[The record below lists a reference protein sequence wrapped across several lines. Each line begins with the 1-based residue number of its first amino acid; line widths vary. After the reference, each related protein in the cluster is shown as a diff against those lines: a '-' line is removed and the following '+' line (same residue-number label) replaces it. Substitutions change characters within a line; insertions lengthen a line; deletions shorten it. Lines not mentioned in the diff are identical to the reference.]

1 MNVADEFAARSPD
14 EITLVKGDRVEL
26 IEKDDDFGDGWY
38 LGKHLQ
44 SGNTGL
50 FPEGARPTAVANKSI
65 LLISS
70 VYTIIA
76 PKITPAVAS
85 RPSQQQPPPQLSS
98 NNNAAQDE
106 PTSTTAVLPGP
117 AGIPSQM
124 PPSNDAY
131 RSPQALIRGQRSS
144 DQSAL
149 MNHMHNV
156 IDSHITALGGP
167 EQLMP
172 GQDLRPTSAG
182 AESHYSREYIPG
194 AETDEEEDAA
204 TDGTL
209 TMENV
214 KQWSPEK
221 VAGYLQSV
229 GVEKSHCDLFQEE
242 EFTGEVILEME
253 QPQVFMKELD
263 LGPIGRRMKTWQK
276 IKALQDEV
284 KFGTYASPT
293 TTALPGGMPISPQSA
308 KGQRRVSAAYGAIS
322 SVSGQEN
329 RRPSAGS
336 SREIGI
342 TSRHSSVDQVVTGS
356 QPFTSQPDDKPTHG
370 KQASFDRGW
379 SMSHP
384 TNSITNSSRPA
395 STAYLSSSHT
405 PFGSTNASSQISLA
419 TEIEKTDVDRGY
431 VSGGESTS
439 RRPRKVL
446 KKRDASGD
454 QHKRMSSYG
463 SDGRRS
469 SKGFFWQKNRESGDE
484 AQSAIDANLKRTSQK
499 DGVRIVSEP
508 VQGSGSPTV
517 TRLEY
522 DNDMK
527 PTNRQSAPYSNSR
540 STAIDQ
546 SSSTTADAKEKTAS
560 TRGARAV
567 SEAVTG
573 RERAIFA
580 QPEQNVLPG
589 DSTLMQSPT
598 DIMNSPGSS
607 LTGADANKSEFSAP
621 PQGVATS
628 GTKRKAKNQTSA
640 YIRGLQKVGPQE
652 QAIGADYRGWM
663 KKKSSNLM
671 TTWKPRYFVL
681 KGRRL
686 SYYYADSD
694 TEEKGLIDISNHRVL
709 PAGNDFFT
717 GLHATLTGASGASP
731 TSGPNTPNTPA
742 SVGTFS
748 SIGSNPYGS
757 MAPGANGASGDHQTF
772 IFKLVP
778 PRTGLSKG
786 VNFTKPS
793 IHYFAVSNRAEGR
806 LWMAALMKSTID
818 RDEAKQVVTTY
829 QQRTITLEQARA
841 RRELPPF
848 LKGVEEEQALT
859 GIQEDEDDSV
869 KVLGGPGQDGEST
882 SYGVDS
888 ISTTGKPPSSS
899 AGASA
904 KAGITALSPTTF
916 VPGSYNSSGL
926 QKVQREGPADLPQ
939 IVSGLEQNG
948 VVQSTKGSTRT
959 SRDQQ
964 GLGIQGLSSGVSNEP
979 DSPLADRMKTVAM
992 Y

>member
-1 MNVADEFAARSPD
+1 MSPTQTVPNDEAYR
-14 EITLVKGDRVEL
+14 
-26 IEKDDDFGDGWY
+26 
-38 LGKHLQ
+38 
-44 SGNTGL
+44 
-50 FPEGARPTAVANKSI
+50 
-65 LLISS
+65 
-70 VYTIIA
+70 
-76 PKITPAVAS
+76 
-85 RPSQQQPPPQLSS
+85 PPQ
-98 NNNAAQDE
+98 AM
-106 PTSTTAVLPGP
+106 TG
-117 AGIPSQM
+117 
-124 PPSNDAY
+124 
-131 RSPQALIRGQRSS
+131 GQRSL
-144 DQSAL
+144 DQSTE
-149 MNHMHNV
+149 MNKMHNL
-156 IDSHITALGGP
+156 IDSHITDLNGRP
-167 EQLMP
+167 HLMA
-172 GQDLRPTSAG
+172 GHDLRPTSAG
-182 AESHYSREYIPG
+182 AESHYSRDYIPG
-194 AETDEEEDAA
+194 TETDEEEDVAA
-204 TDGTL
+204 DGTL
-209 TMENV
+209 TVENV

-242 EFTGEVILEME
+242 EFTGEVILAME

-284 KFGTYASPT
+284 KFGTYASPMT
-293 TTALPGGMPISPQSA
+293 TTPPGSMPMSPQTA
-308 KGQRRVSAAYGAIS
+308 KGQRRMSAAYGAGTS
-322 SVSGQEN
+322 STGQEN
-329 RRPSAGS
+329 RRPSAS
-336 SREIGI
+336 SGRETGH
-342 TSRHSSVDQVVTGS
+342 TSRQSSVDQAVMGS
-356 QPFTSQPDDKPTHG
+356 QPFTARPDDKLIHDKLNHG
-370 KQASFDRGW
+370 RQASFDPGW
-379 SMSHP
+379 HP
-384 TNSITNSSRPA
+384 TNSITNSSRPV

-419 TEIEKTDVDRGY
+419 TEIEKPDLDRGY
-431 VSGGESTS
+431 VSGGESAS
-439 RRPRKVL
+439 RRPRRVL
-446 KKRDASGD
+446 RKRDASGD

-469 SKGFFWQKNRESGDE
+469 SKAFFWQKNRDSRDE
-484 AQSAIDANLKRTSQK
+484 AQPTTDANTKRTSQR
-499 DGVRIVSEP
+499 DGIRIVSEP

-522 DNDMK
+522 DDDAK
-527 PTNRQSAPYSNSR
+527 PTNRQSAPYSNSK
-540 STAIDQ
+540 STTLNQ
-546 SSSTTADAKEKTAS
+546 SSSTAFNTKEKTAS
-560 TRGARAV
+560 TRSARAV

-573 RERAIFA
+573 RERAVFA
-580 QPEQNVLPG
+580 QPEQNILPEE
-589 DSTLMQSPT
+589 STILQSPT
-598 DIMNSPGSS
+598 NGLNSPDSS
-607 LTGADANKSEFSAP
+607 LTGADANKSEFSTP

-628 GTKRKAKNQTSA
+628 GTKRKAKKQTSA
-640 YIRGLQKVGPQE
+640 YIRGLQKVPPQE
-652 QAIGADYRGWM
+652 QAIGADYSGWM

-717 GLHATLTGASGASP
+717 GLHATLTGASGASS

-742 SVGTFS
+742 SAAIFS
-748 SIGSNPYGS
+748 SNGSNSYGS
-757 MAPGANGASGDHQTF
+757 IAPGTNSASDDNQTF

-778 PRTGLSKG
+778 PRSGLSKG

-818 RDEAKQVVTTY
+818 RDEAKQVITTY
-829 QQRTITLEQARA
+829 QQKTITLEQARA

-859 GIQEDEDDSV
+859 GIQEDEDDSA
-869 KVLGGPGQDGEST
+869 KVPSGFGRDGEST

-888 ISTTGKPPSSS
+888 MSTISKPPSSS
-899 AGASA
+899 AGVSA
-904 KAGITALSPTTF
+904 KAGITAISPSTF
-916 VPGSYNSSGL
+916 IPGSYNASGL

-948 VVQSTKGSTRT
+948 LVQSTNGSTRT

-979 DSPLADRMKTVAM
+979 DSPLADRMKTAGI